1 MRRRCASL
9 ALLLLALAS
18 RVNVATAQS
27 SDATT
32 CRGSV
37 ERKAIGGRIVDDA
50 TGAPMV
56 GVSAALDTRRLDMTF
71 HREAGVSSGIAVAP
85 GVHRSA
91 EPDASGRF
99 CFTDL
104 PAGEYRFEVQA
115 MREDASHQAIII
127 RLGSTDTLKT
137 VTLRYRAFG
146 RSPEEEQVVASML
159 RTLDENRQRWIRS
172 RPRRYL
178 LRVRYQCG
186 LCSAGA
192 PETYEML
199 DGTAIAIVDSSG
211 ARHALWGGAGA
222 VTIESMFTTLR
233 SKLLDEN
240 QSVEAVEYDSHF
252 GWPRHYE
259 TGARIPVT
267 DTGAKV
273 TVERFDV
280 IE

>member
-1 MRRRCASL
+1 
-9 ALLLLALAS
+9 
-18 RVNVATAQS
+18 
-27 SDATT
+27 
-32 CRGSV
+32 
-37 ERKAIGGRIVDDA
+37 
-50 TGAPMV
+50 
-56 GVSAALDTRRLDMTF
+56 
-71 HREAGVSSGIAVAP
+71 
-85 GVHRSA
+85 
-91 EPDASGRF
+91 
-99 CFTDL
+99 
-104 PAGEYRFEVQA
+104 
-115 MREDASHQAIII
+115 
-127 RLGSTDTLKT
+127 
-137 VTLRYRAFG
+137 
-146 RSPEEEQVVASML
+146 ML

-172 RPRRYL
+172 QPRHYL